1 MAMDYSLKDLL
12 EMASEIEPSKVLSQE
27 LVMLAVEVG
36 RKNALKNGIMVNVK
50 LNAKRQVNHI
60 TNYESNATIIMDDD
74 VKSN

>member
-60 TNYESNATIIMDDD
+60 TN
-74 VKSN
+74 